1 MRKKSGLSRRIKQ
14 TIYLTGSSV
23 ITLSHTACAS
33 RGAYQAHS
41 GGAGEQ
47 PPAEEEG
54 QAILRARDESGG
66 FAQRRQRLT
75 HGFGSGHYG
84 RPGLRSWVGVFA
96 APAGGVGGADDGGEH
111 IHPK

>member
-1 MRKKSGLSRRIKQ
+1 MQKKSGLSRRIKQ

-41 GGAGEQ
+41 GG
-47 PPAEEEG
+47 EEEG

-75 HGFGSGHYG
+75 HGFGGGHYG